1 MLSGTQNADVYT
13 DFNGLNKLK
22 GQARK
27 DAPEALKEVAKQF
40 ESIFINNVLKSMR
53 QAKLADGAMDSDQS
67 KFYNDMYDQQLAVH
81 LSGSP
86 GVGLADLIV
95 KQLSPDKPKNEQQGI
110 EDYLNKS
117 GGINPPSPPFFK
129 GGNEKIASHFENG
142 GNEKIIAPHF
152 EKGGLGGIIDGQVKV
167 AAYIQDTT
175 ARMQDDCMDAGGR
188 ATHGAVAEVEQ
199 RMERLPS
206 SPLDAMT
213 LLPFDNEHTVQATSA
228 LKAGHAQPIQS
239 ADEFVRR
246 LHPLAVQA
254 ARELGVE
261 PKVILAQA
269 ALESGWGRSVIK
281 NGNGTNSFNLF
292 NIKADKAWQGKQ
304 AQVAT
309 LEFDQGIAKK
319 VNAGFRSYDSFEA
332 SFKDYVDFIKTN
344 PRYGDA
350 LKNAGNAKQYMHEL
364 QKAGYATDPKYA
376 DKVMT
381 IYQGNTMAEF
391 EPDVTMAM
399 NQ

>member
-13 DFNGLNKLK
+13 DFNGLAKLK

-27 DAPEALKEVAKQF
+27 ESPEAVKEVAKQF

-53 QAKLADGAMDSDQS
+53 EAKLADGAMDSDQS

-95 KQLSPDKPKNEQQGI
+95 KQLSHDKPKNEKQDT
-110 EDYLNKS
+110 EDSLNRSVGLSRSDSEQTHAVNRQASTIPTFAKGGV
-117 GGINPPSPPFFK
+117 GGIAE
-129 GGNEKIASHFENG
+129 GQAKIT
-142 GNEKIIAPHF
+142 P
-152 EKGGLGGIIDGQVKV
+152 
-167 AAYIQDTT
+167 YIQDKTT
-175 ARMQDDCMDAGGR
+175 RMRDKMTEFPFESTLR
-188 ATHGAVAEVEQ
+188 PMAE
-199 RMERLPS
+199 
-206 SPLDAMT
+206 
-213 LLPFDNEHTVQATSA
+213 
-228 LKAGHAQPIQS
+228 LKDGHALPIQS
-239 ADEFVRR
+239 AEEFVKR

-269 ALESGWGRSVIK
+269 ALESGWGHSTIK
-281 NGNGTNSFNLF
+281 NGNGDNTFNLF
-292 NIKADKAWQGKQ
+292 NIKADKSWQGKQ

-309 LEFDQGIAKK
+309 LEFDQGVAKK
-319 VNAGFRSYDSFEA
+319 VNAGFRSYDSFEE
-332 SFKDYVDFIKTN
+332 SFRDYVDFIKSN

-350 LKNAGNAKQYMHEL
+350 LKKVGNAEQYMREL
-364 QKAGYATDPKYA
+364 QRAGYASDPKYA
-376 DKVMT
+376 DKVMS
-381 IYQGNTMAEF
+381 IYQGNTMADF
-391 EPDVTMAM
+391 EPDVIMAM

>member
-1 MLSGTQNADVYT
+1 MLSGPQNADVYT
-13 DFNGLNKLK
+13 DFNGLAKLK

-27 DAPEALKEVAKQF
+27 ESPEALKEVAKQF
-40 ESIFINNVLKSMR
+40 ESIFLNNVLKSMR
-53 QAKLADGAMDSDQS
+53 EAKLADGAMDNNQS

-95 KQLSPDKPKNEQQGI
+95 KQLSHDKSKNEKQDI

-117 GGINPPSPPFFK
+117 GGLSRSGSEQAHAVNRQVSGK
-129 GGNEKIASHFENG
+129 SAGSTDDQAKIT
-142 GNEKIIAPHF
+142 P
-152 EKGGLGGIIDGQVKV
+152 
-167 AAYIQDTT
+167 YIQDGTPFNK
-175 ARMQDDCMDAGGR
+175 M
-188 ATHGAVAEVEQ
+188 VEF
-199 RMERLPS
+199 
-206 SPLDAMT
+206 
-213 LLPFDNEHTVQATSA
+213 PFNNDHN
-228 LKAGHAQPIQS
+228 LPIQS
-239 ADEFVRR
+239 AEEFVRR

-254 ARELGVE
+254 AKELGVE

-281 NGNGTNSFNLF
+281 NSNGGNSFNLF

-319 VNAGFRSYDSFEA
+319 VNAGFRSYDSFEE
-332 SFKDYVDFIKTN
+332 SFKDYVDFIKSN

-350 LKNAGNAKQYMHEL
+350 LKKAGNAEQYMREL
-364 QKAGYATDPKYA
+364 QRAGYATDPQYA
-376 DKVMT
+376 NKVIS
-381 IYQGNTMAEF
+381 IYQGNTMDEF
-391 EPDVTMAM
+391 EPDVIVAM

>member
-13 DFNGLNKLK
+13 DFNGLAKLK

-27 DAPEALKEVAKQF
+27 DSPEALKEVAKQF
-40 ESIFINNVLKSMR
+40 ESIFLNNVLKSMR
-53 QAKLADGAMDSDQS
+53 EAKLADGAMDNDQS

-95 KQLSPDKPKNEQQGI
+95 KQLSHDKPKNEKQDI
-110 EDYLNKS
+110 EDYLNRS
-117 GGINPPSPPFFK
+117 GGLSR
-129 GGNEKIASHFENG
+129 GGSGQAHVVNRQVSGKTGSIAAGF
-142 GNEKIIAPHF
+142 A
-152 EKGGLGGIIDGQVKV
+152 DGQVKV
-167 AAYIQDTT
+167 SPYTQD
-175 ARMQDDCMDAGGR
+175 R
-188 ATHGAVAEVEQ
+188 
-199 RMERLPS
+199 
-206 SPLDAMT
+206 SPLDEMT
-213 LLPFDNEHTVQATSA
+213 ELPMQSMSE
-228 LKAGHAQPIQS
+228 LKSGHALPIQS
-239 ADEFVRR
+239 AEEFVRR

-281 NGNGTNSFNLF
+281 NSNGSNSFNLF

-319 VNAGFRSYDSFEA
+319 VNAGFRSYDSFQE
-332 SFKDYVDFIKTN
+332 SFRDYVDFIKSN

-350 LKNAGNAKQYMHEL
+350 LKKVGNAEQYMHEL
-364 QKAGYATDPKYA
+364 QRAGYATDPKYA
-376 DKVMT
+376 DKVIS
-381 IYQGNTMAEF
+381 IYQGNTMTEF
-391 EPDVTMAM
+391 EPDVIMAM

>member
-1 MLSGTQNADVYT
+1 
-13 DFNGLNKLK
+13 
-22 GQARK
+22 
-27 DAPEALKEVAKQF
+27 
-40 ESIFINNVLKSMR
+40 
-53 QAKLADGAMDSDQS
+53 
-67 KFYNDMYDQQLAVH
+67 VH

-95 KQLSPDKPKNEQQGI
+95 KQLSKNKPETDKQDVE
-110 EDYLNKS
+110 ESLNKS
-117 GGINPPSPPFFK
+117 SGISRGSVQAHAHAVNSQPSNK
-129 GGNEKIASHFENG
+129 NVGSIGKA
-142 GNEKIIAPHF
+142 AQ
-152 EKGGLGGIIDGQVKV
+152 GQVSV
-167 AAYIQDTT
+167 TPYVHD
-175 ARMQDDCMDAGGR
+175 R
-188 ATHGAVAEVEQ
+188 
-199 RMERLPS
+199 
-206 SPLDAMT
+206 SPLGQIT
-213 LLPFDNEHTVQATSA
+213 ELPYQSIGA
-228 LKAGHAQPIQS
+228 LKEDHSQPIQS

-269 ALESGWGRSVIK
+269 ALESGWGRSVIQ
-281 NGNGTNSFNLF
+281 NGNGSNTFNLF

-319 VNAGFRSYDSFEA
+319 VNAGFRSYDSFQE

-350 LKNAGNAKQYMHEL
+350 LKKAGNAEQYMHEL
-364 QKAGYATDPKYA
+364 QRAGYATDPKYA
-376 DKVMT
+376 DKVMS
-381 IYQGNTMAEF
+381 IYQGNTMADF
-391 EPDVTMAM
+391 EPDVIMAM

>member
-1 MLSGTQNADVYT
+1 MLSAQNADVYT
-13 DFNGLNKLK
+13 DFNGLAKLK

-27 DAPEALKEVAKQF
+27 DSPEALKEVAKQF

-53 QAKLADGAMDSDQS
+53 AAKLADGAMDNDQS

-95 KQLSPDKPKNEQQGI
+95 KQLSKNKPETGKQDV

-117 GGINPPSPPFFK
+117 AGISRSSVQNHSVNWQPANK
-129 GGNEKIASHFENG
+129 TNNTDGNVVEGQAIL
-142 GNEKIIAPHF
+142 AP
-152 EKGGLGGIIDGQVKV
+152 
-167 AAYIQDTT
+167 YIQDTRPLGQMT
-175 ARMQDDCMDAGGR
+175 
-188 ATHGAVAEVEQ
+188 E
-199 RMERLPS
+199 LP
-206 SPLDAMT
+206 D
-213 LLPFDNEHTVQATSA
+213 QALSA
-228 LKAGHAQPIQS
+228 LKDDHTMPIQS
-239 ADEFVRR
+239 SEEFIRR

-254 ARELGVE
+254 GKELGVE

-269 ALESGWGRSVIK
+269 ALESGWGRSVIQ
-281 NGNGTNSFNLF
+281 NGNGANTFNLF

-319 VNAGFRSYDSFEA
+319 VNAGFRSYDSYKE
-332 SFKDYVDFIKTN
+332 SFRDYVGFIKSN

-350 LKNAGNAKQYMHEL
+350 LKNAGNAEQYMHEL
-364 QKAGYATDPKYA
+364 QRAGYATDPKYA
-376 DKVMT
+376 DKVMS
-381 IYQGNTMAEF
+381 IYQGNTMADF
-391 EPDVTMAM
+391 QPDVIMAM
-399 NQ
+399 NK

>member
-1 MLSGTQNADVYT
+1 MLSAQSADVYT
-13 DFNGLNKLK
+13 DFNGLAKLK
-22 GQARK
+22 GQAKK
-27 DAPEALKEVAKQF
+27 DSPEALKEVAKQF

-53 QAKLADGAMDSDQS
+53 AAKLADGAMDNDQS

-95 KQLSPDKPKNEQQGI
+95 KQLSKNKPDTDKQDVE
-110 EDYLNKS
+110 ESLNKS
-117 GGINPPSPPFFK
+117 VGISRGTLQTHSASSLASSKNAGS
-129 GGNEKIASHFENG
+129 IAKVAE
-142 GNEKIIAPHF
+142 
-152 EKGGLGGIIDGQVKV
+152 GQVSLTP
-167 AAYIQDTT
+167 YTQD
-175 ARMQDDCMDAGGR
+175 R
-188 ATHGAVAEVEQ
+188 
-199 RMERLPS
+199 
-206 SPLDAMT
+206 SPLGKITALSYQSMG
-213 LLPFDNEHTVQATSA
+213 A
-228 LKAGHAQPIQS
+228 LKEDHSQPIQS

-269 ALESGWGRSVIK
+269 ALESGWGRSVIQ
-281 NGNGTNSFNLF
+281 NGNGSNTYNLF

-319 VNAGFRSYDSFEA
+319 VNAGFRSYDSFQE
-332 SFKDYVDFIKTN
+332 SFKDYVDFIKSN

-350 LKNAGNAKQYMHEL
+350 LKKAGNAEQYMHEL
-364 QKAGYATDPKYA
+364 QRAGYATDPKYA
-376 DKVMT
+376 DKVMS
-381 IYQGNTMAEF
+381 IYQGNTMSDF
-391 EPDVTMAM
+391 EPDVIMAM

>member
-1 MLSGTQNADVYT
+1 MLNVQNADVYT
-13 DFNGLNKLK
+13 DFNGLAKLK
-22 GQARK
+22 GEARK
-27 DAPEALKEVAKQF
+27 DSPEALKEVAKQF

-53 QAKLADGAMDSDQS
+53 QAKLADGAMDNDQS

-95 KQLSPDKPKNEQQGI
+95 KQMSHDKPKNDKQGSEDSLNRSAGMSLSGSEQVHAVNRPVNSKT
-110 EDYLNKS
+110 D
-117 GGINPPSPPFFK
+117 SPAVGFV
-129 GGNEKIASHFENG
+129 
-142 GNEKIIAPHF
+142 
-152 EKGGLGGIIDGQVKV
+152 DGQVTV
-167 AAYIQDTT
+167 TPYTQD
-175 ARMQDDCMDAGGR
+175 RR
-188 ATHGAVAEVEQ
+188 
-199 RMERLPS
+199 
-206 SPLDAMT
+206 PLDKMTEFSTDGDHVIPMQAM
-213 LLPFDNEHTVQATSA
+213 SA
-228 LKAGHAQPIQS
+228 LKAGHALPIQS
-239 ADEFVRR
+239 AEEFVRR
-246 LHPLAVQA
+246 LHPYAEQA
-254 ARELGVE
+254 AKELGVE

-281 NGNGTNSFNLF
+281 NNNGSNSFNLF

-332 SFKDYVDFIKTN
+332 SFRDYVAFIKSN

-350 LKNAGNAKQYMHEL
+350 LKQVGNAEQYMHEL
-364 QKAGYATDPKYA
+364 QRAGYATDPKYA
-376 DKVMT
+376 DKVMS

-391 EPDVTMAM
+391 EPDVIVAM

>member
-1 MLSGTQNADVYT
+1 MLSGAQNADVYT
-13 DFNGLNKLK
+13 DFNGFAKLK

-27 DAPEALKEVAKQF
+27 ESPEAVKEVAKQF

-53 QAKLADGAMDSDQS
+53 EAKLADGAMDSDQS

-95 KQLSPDKPKNEQQGI
+95 KQLSHDKPKNGKQDTEDSLNRSVGLSRSDSEQTHAVSQQASTIHTYAKEGV
-110 EDYLNKS
+110 
-117 GGINPPSPPFFK
+117 GGITE
-129 GGNEKIASHFENG
+129 GQAKIT
-142 GNEKIIAPHF
+142 P
-152 EKGGLGGIIDGQVKV
+152 
-167 AAYIQDTT
+167 YIQDAT
-175 ARMQDDCMDAGGR
+175 ARMQ
-188 ATHGAVAEVEQ
+188 EVEQ
-199 RMERLPS
+199 RMERLPR
-206 SPLDAMT
+206 SPLDKMT
-213 LLPFDNEHTVQATSA
+213 EFPFDSA
-228 LKAGHAQPIQS
+228 MRPMSELKDDHALPIQS
-239 ADEFVRR
+239 AEEFVKR

-269 ALESGWGRSVIK
+269 ALESGWGHSTIK
-281 NGNGTNSFNLF
+281 NGNGDNTFNLF
-292 NIKADKAWQGKQ
+292 NIKADKSWQGKQ

-309 LEFDQGIAKK
+309 LEFDQGVAKK
-319 VNAGFRSYDSFEA
+319 VNAGFRSYDSFEE
-332 SFKDYVDFIKTN
+332 SFRDYVDFIKSN

-350 LKNAGNAKQYMHEL
+350 LKKVGNAEQYMREL
-364 QKAGYATDPKYA
+364 QRAGYATDPKYA
-376 DKVMT
+376 DKVMS

-391 EPDVTMAM
+391 EPDVIMAM